1 MIIMVTGKAGSGKD
15 TFYRFAKKYYAC
27 THANIFNICDFA
39 FADNVKETAYLLGWD
54 GNKDAKGR
62 KLLQD
67 VGAIGRAYNKDIWVN
82 YVLNDIKDESRN
94 ITPVITDLRFA
105 NEYTVIRDKLK
116 EPIYVVK
123 IVGRQSDLGNNAND
137 VSEAGL
143 TEEELGTKFIT
154 IDNSGTMEEFE
165 ANVNNALMGM
175 GL

>member
-1 MIIMVTGKAGSGKD
+1 MIVMVTGKAGSGKD
-15 TFYRFAKKYYAC
+15 TFFKLAKRYYAY
-27 THANIFNICDFA
+27 THVTIRDFA
-39 FADNVKETAYLLGWD
+39 FADKVKEVAYACGWD
-54 GNKDAKGR
+54 GNKDDKGR

-67 VGAIGRAYNKDIWVN
+67 VGAIGRAYNKNVWIN
-82 YVLNDIKDESRN
+82 YILKDIKNLDRG
-94 ITPVITDLRFA
+94 ITPIITDLRFS
-105 NEYTVIRDKLK
+105 NEYTVIRDTLK

>member
-15 TFYRFAKKYYAC
+15 TFYRLATLFRAGSLVVSR
-27 THANIFNICDFA
+27 FA
-39 FADNVKETAYLLGWD
+39 FADSVKSVARSLGWD
-54 GNKDAKGR
+54 GRKDAKGR

-67 VGAIGRAYNKDIWVN
+67 VGAVGRAYDKDIWVN
-82 YVLNDIKDESRN
+82 DVLNTIEELNRDVIP
-94 ITPVITDLRFA
+94 IITDLRFA
-105 NEYTVIRDKLK
+105 NEYTVIRDTLK

-165 ANVNNALMGM
+165 ANVYKALEEM

>member
-1 MIIMVTGKAGSGKD
+1 MIIMVTGKAGCGKD
-15 TFYRFAKKYYAC
+15 TFFRTVMKVRPQMYGHVRNY
-27 THANIFNICDFA
+27 A
-39 FADNVKETAYLLGWD
+39 FADKVKETARMYGWD
-54 GNKDAKGR
+54 KVKDDRGR

-67 VGAIGRAYNKDIWVN
+67 VGAVGRAYDKNVWVN
-82 YVLNDIKDESRN
+82 YILAQLKELPRN
-94 ITPVITDLRFA
+94 RIPIITDLRFS
-105 NEYTVIRDKLK
+105 NEYTVIRDTLK

-137 VSEAGL
+137 ISEAGL

-165 ANVNNALMGM
+165 HNVEKALMGM